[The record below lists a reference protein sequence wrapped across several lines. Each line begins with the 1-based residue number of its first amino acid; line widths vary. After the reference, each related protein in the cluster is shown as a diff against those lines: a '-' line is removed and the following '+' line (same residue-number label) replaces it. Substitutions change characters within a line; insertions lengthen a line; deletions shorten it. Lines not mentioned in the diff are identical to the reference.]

1 MKIALKG
8 LVFLAGFA
16 NSMIKTNVEDDLLNQ
31 QFDYFVRYE
40 NLLNMTLFQ
49 TEQPV
54 IGIMTMP
61 FWDPSG

>member
-1 MKIALKG
+1 MALKG

-16 NSMIKTNVEDDLLNQ
+16 NSMIKSNVEDDLLNQ

-61 FWDPSG
+61 FWDPSN

>member
-1 MKIALKG
+1 
-8 LVFLAGFA
+8 
-16 NSMIKTNVEDDLLNQ
+16 MIKTNVEDDLLNQ